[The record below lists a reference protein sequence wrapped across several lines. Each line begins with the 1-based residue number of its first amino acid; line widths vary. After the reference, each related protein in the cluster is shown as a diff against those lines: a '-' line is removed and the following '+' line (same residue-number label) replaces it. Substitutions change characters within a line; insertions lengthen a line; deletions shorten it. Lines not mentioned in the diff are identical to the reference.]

1 MLWESRTLHQELLGK
16 EKHGSTQIHIAWNK
30 NWGGEG
36 APEPP
41 LLAEELLA
49 ANGLW
54 GKQSQFLSLFV
65 CFFKGLAL
73 GRPTILQWIAPH
85 PCL

>member
-1 MLWESRTLHQELLGK
+1 MAFWEEEAYGQVERDQHF
-16 EKHGSTQIHIAWNK
+16 
-30 NWGGEG
+30 WGREG

-65 CFFKGLAL
+65 CFF
-73 GRPTILQWIAPH
+73 
-85 PCL
+85 